1 MARKASAPTNPVHAR
16 FRALKRKLR
25 RTRLVV
31 ALLGAGGQGLSER
44 RRIASA
50 LARQGVQTVVP
61 EDDFPGEEAPS
72 LLEEEVFSGDSVDL
86 VFVNVESWGSAAEF
100 AQLRANPR
108 IAPKL
113 RVLVSPAHHPLFEG
127 GSGYLTDLYLSH
139 LAEYGH
145 VYAVDGEIPAR
156 PRSALA
162 VVGRLSARHR
172 RVKALRSGLPTKDYY
187 T

>member
-1 MARKASAPTNPVHAR
+1 MTQARTNPAHAG
-16 FRALKRKLR
+16 FRALKRTLR

-61 EDDFPGEEAPS
+61 EDDFPDEEAPS
-72 LLEEEVFSGDSVDL
+72 LVEEEVLSGGNVDL

-108 IAPKL
+108 IARKL

-127 GSGYLTDLYLSH
+127 GTGYLTDLYLSH
-139 LAEYGH
+139 LAEFGH
-145 VYAVDGEIPAR
+145 VYAVDGEALAR

-162 VVGRLSARHR
+162 VIEKLSARHR
-172 RVKALRSGLPTKDYY
+172 QVKALRTEVTS
-187 T
+187 